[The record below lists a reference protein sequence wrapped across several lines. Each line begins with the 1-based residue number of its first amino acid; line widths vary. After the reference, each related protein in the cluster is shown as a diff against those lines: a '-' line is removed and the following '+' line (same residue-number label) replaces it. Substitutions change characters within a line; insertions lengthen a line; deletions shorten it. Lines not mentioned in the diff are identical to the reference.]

1 MKILFVAPFYRPH
14 YLWLKNLRQL
24 HCRIKIFK
32 LTKYPGN
39 KIINYWRLKSVINNF
54 QPDEI
59 FFSAG
64 LDAVLPFKNTIF
76 FTGVAPETL
85 SASER
90 RIGIL
95 SKLVVV
101 NDPIHIPV
109 WQRLGAKKTIC
120 LPISAIEPTDFP
132 ARKLK
137 KIYPLS
143 FVGTLFPYRQQQLL
157 AIAKLYPG
165 LKIWGRLE
173 PGVQLLPELKPNYQG
188 LAEGKKLIKIYQ
200 SSFIGLNLAPTHL
213 PSAGN
218 LRTFEIAASNALLL
232 SNRLNSDWYVNSQEA
247 VLFTSPQDCVAKIN
261 YYLSHPDKLALIS
274 RRARTRTLRHH
285 TYYHRFKQLLK
296 LLHEI

>member
-1 MKILFVAPFYRPH
+1 MKILFVAPFYRSH
-14 YLWLKNLRQL
+14 YLWLKALRQL
-24 HCRIKIFK
+24 HCQIKIFK
-32 LTKYPGN
+32 LTEFPGN
-39 KIINYWRLKSVINNF
+39 RIINYFRLKSVINNF

-64 LDAVLPFKNTIF
+64 LDAVLPFKNTVF

-90 RIGIL
+90 RIGIKA
-95 SKLVVV
+95 KLVVV
-101 NDPIHIPV
+101 NDPTHIPV

-120 LPISAIEPTDFP
+120 LPISAIDPADFP

-137 KIYPLS
+137 KIYPVS
-143 FVGTLFPYRQQQLL
+143 FVGTLFPYRQRQLL

-173 PGVQLLPELKPNYQG
+173 PGIKLSPALKPNYQG
-188 LAEGKKLIKIYQ
+188 LAEGTQLIKIYQ
-200 SSFIGLNLAPTHL
+200 QSLIGLNLAPAHL

-218 LRTFEIAASNALLL
+218 LRAFEIPAAGALLL
-232 SNRLNSDWYVNSQEA
+232 SDHLNSDWYVNGREA

-274 RRARTRTLRHH
+274 RRARIRTLRRH
-285 TYYHRFKQLLK
+285 TYYRRFKQLIKFLS
-296 LLHEI
+296 